1 MVSRF
6 RCPYF
11 RKRVT
16 GGFLRYCQGLPMN
29 IQEKLRYLEDRWD
42 ERVAST
48 LDDAELLRYRSNLLG
63 SDLRITNFGGGN
75 TSSKIMD
82 TDPLDGSPKNVL
94 WIKGSG
100 GDIGSIQRKGF
111 ATLYLDKLHAL
122 AGRYRGADTE
132 DEMVEMYP
140 LCVFGNNTVAA
151 SIDTPLHAFLPFKH
165 IDHLHPDWGI
175 ALAAAANGR
184 EKMEEF
190 NRTYAH
196 KLIWLPWQRPGFE
209 LAMMLRDAVKQTPD
223 CDGVVLGGHGLFTW
237 GNTQRECY
245 VNTIAIIDQ
254 LGQFVSEHL
263 ERRGVHLFGGSRSAT
278 QESHLSLAQ
287 EIFPFV
293 RGRVSA
299 KQRLLGNF
307 NSPPEVLRFVNSA
320 DAQRLAHLGTSCP
333 DHFIRTK
340 IRPLFVLWN
349 PQSSSA
355 GLREAIDS
363 ALNKYR
369 EEYASYYGTFARPD
383 SPKMRDA
390 NPTIVLIPGIGMF
403 SFGKTKTEAR
413 IAGEF
418 YTNAIHVMEGAT
430 ALGSGASPAELPQAG
445 PASKTDAFS
454 VYSNYVALP
463 PSEAFRIEYW
473 KLEEAKIRRQPPEKE
488 LSRQICLVVG
498 GANGVGRETA
508 LLASTRGAHVVVAD
522 RDFEAAKAV
531 ASETQRISGKESAIA
546 VAIDIRDRGSIRKAI
561 LEIVAAFGGLDIIV
575 NTAAIFPSS
584 PDGQIN
590 DAQWGLT
597 LDINVTAN
605 HRLLEEASKI
615 LREQDLTASVV
626 LVSSA
631 NAVVPKKGS
640 EAYDVSKAAVSHLVR
655 EFAISLAPKVRVN
668 GISPATVV
676 KGSTMFPRDR
686 VLASLAKYS
695 IPFDA
700 GATDEELRGVLA
712 EFYAKRTLTH
722 QPIDPQDCAA
732 AILFLAGPQSRCTT
746 GHLIPVDGGLTEAF
760 LR

>member
-1 MVSRF
+1 M
-6 RCPYF
+6 
-11 RKRVT
+11 K
-16 GGFLRYCQGLPMN
+16 

-42 ERVAST
+42 ERVAGG

-75 TSSKIMD
+75 TSSKITD
-82 TDPLDGSPKNVL
+82 ADPLDGASKKVL

-100 GDIGSIQRKGF
+100 GDIGSIKRNGF

-122 AGRYRGADTE
+122 AGRYRGVDAE

-140 LCVFGNNTVAA
+140 LCVFGNNSVAA

-165 IDHLHPDWGI
+165 VDHLHPDWGI
-175 ALAAAANGR
+175 AVAASANGR

-190 NRTYAH
+190 NREFAH

-209 LAMMLRDAVKQTPD
+209 LAMLLRDAVSQAPD

-237 GNTQRECY
+237 GETQRDCY
-245 VNTIAIIDQ
+245 LNTIRIIDQ
-254 LGQFVSEHL
+254 LGQFVGGHL
-263 ERRGVHLFGGSRSAT
+263 EQRGTSLFGGSRTAT
-278 QESHLSLAQ
+278 FENHRALAC
-287 EIFPFV
+287 EIFPFI

-299 KQRLLGNF
+299 TQRMIGHF
-307 NSPPEVLRFVNSA
+307 NCLPEVVRFVNSA
-320 DAQRLAHLGTSCP
+320 EAQQLAHLGTSCP

-340 IRPLFVLWN
+340 IRPLFVPWN
-349 PQSSSA
+349 PQSGLA
-355 GLREAIDS
+355 GLREAIDG
-363 ALNKYR
+363 ALKKYR
-369 EEYASYYGTFARPD
+369 EEYVSYYAAFAQLD

-390 NPTIVLIPGIGMF
+390 NPTVVLVPGIGMF
-403 SFGKTKTEAR
+403 SFGKNKTEAR
-413 IAGEF
+413 ITGEF

-430 ALGSGASPAELPQAG
+430 ALGAKEKPAVLPQAG
-445 PASKTDAFS
+445 PAAKTEAFR
-454 VYSNYVALP
+454 VHSNYVALP

-473 KLEEAKIRRQPPEKE
+473 QLEEAKIRRRPPEKE
-488 LSRQICLVVG
+488 LSRRICLIVG
-498 GANGVGRETA
+498 GGNGVGRETA
-508 LLASTRGAHVVVAD
+508 LLAAERGAQVVVAD
-522 RDFEAAKAV
+522 KDFEAAKGV
-531 ASETQRISGKESAIA
+531 AAEAEKIGGKESVIA
-546 VAIDIRDRGSIRKAI
+546 LAIDVRDRKSIRKAFR
-561 LEIVAAFGGLDIIV
+561 ETVSEYGGLDIIV

-584 PDGQIN
+584 GDGQIS
-590 DAQWGLT
+590 DEQWGVT

-605 HRLLEEASKI
+605 HRLMEEAATI
-615 LREQDLTASVV
+615 LNEQGLAASVV

-631 NAVVPKKGS
+631 NAVVPKRGS
-640 EAYDVSKAAVSHLVR
+640 EAYDASKAAVNHLVR

-686 VLASLAKYS
+686 VIASLKKYS
-695 IPFDA
+695 IPFEQSA
-700 GATDEELRGVLA
+700 SDEELRLILA

-722 QPIDPQDCAA
+722 QPIDPRDCAA

>member
-1 MVSRF
+1 MKERD
-6 RCPYF
+6 
-11 RKRVT
+11 
-16 GGFLRYCQGLPMN
+16 
-29 IQEKLRYLEDRWD
+29 KLRYLEDRWD

-48 LDDAELLRYRSNLLG
+48 LDEAELLRYRSNILG

-75 TSSKIMD
+75 TSSKFAD
-82 TDPLDGSPKNVL
+82 ADPLDGTQKNVM

-111 ATLYLDKLHAL
+111 ATLYLDKVLSL
-122 AGRYRGADTE
+122 AGRYRGVEAE
-132 DEMVEMYP
+132 DEMVEMYS
-140 LCVFGNNTVAA
+140 LCAFGNNTVAA

-165 IDHLHPDWGI
+165 VDHLHPDWGI

-190 NRTYAH
+190 NRAYEH

-209 LAMMLRDAVKQTPD
+209 LAMMLRDAVKAEPD
-223 CDGVVLGGHGLFTW
+223 CDGIVLGGHGLFTW
-237 GNTQRECY
+237 GETQRECY
-245 VNTIAIIDQ
+245 LNTITIIDQ
-254 LGQFVSEHL
+254 LGRFVSEHL
-263 ERRGVHLFGGSRSAT
+263 VQRGDKPFGGSQIAT
-278 QESHLSLAQ
+278 LENYADLAQ
-287 EIFPFV
+287 DIFPFV

-299 KQRLLGNF
+299 KQRLIGAF
-307 NSPPEVLRFVNSA
+307 SASPEVLRFVNSA
-320 DAQRLAHLGTSCP
+320 DAEKLAHLGTSCP

-340 IRPLFVLWN
+340 IRPLFVPQN
-349 PQSSSA
+349 PQA
-355 GLREAIDS
+355 NLVGLRETIDS
-363 ALNKYR
+363 ALLKYR
-369 EEYASYYGTFARPD
+369 EEYAAYYKSFALAD

-390 NPTIVLIPGIGMF
+390 NPTVVLVPGIGMF
-403 SFGKTKTEAR
+403 SFGKNKTEAR
-413 IAGEF
+413 ITGEF
-418 YTNAIHVMEGAT
+418 YANAIHVMEGAS
-430 ALGSGASPAELPQAG
+430 ALGSGAAPVVLPQAG
-445 PASKTDAFS
+445 PAAKTEAFR
-454 VYSNYVALP
+454 VYTNYVALP

-473 KLEEAKIRRQPPEKE
+473 QLEEAKIRRQPPEKE

-498 GANGVGRETA
+498 GGNGVGRETA
-508 LLASTRGAHVVVAD
+508 LLAVQRGAHVVIAD
-522 RDFEAAKAV
+522 KDFKAAKAV
-531 ASETQRISGKESAIA
+531 AAEAQKIGGKEIAIG
-546 VAIDIRDRGSIRKAI
+546 VGIDIRERDSIRKALHETI
-561 LEIVAAFGGLDIIV
+561 AAYGGFDIIV

-584 PDGQIN
+584 PDGQIS

-615 LREQDLTASVV
+615 LREQDLAASVV

-631 NAVVPKKGS
+631 NAVVPKRGS
-640 EAYDVSKAAVSHLVR
+640 EAYDVSKAAVNHLVR
-655 EFAISLAPKVRVN
+655 EFAISLAPKIRVN

-686 VLASLAKYS
+686 VIASLTKYS
-695 IPFDA
+695 ISFDQSA
-700 GATDEELRGVLA
+700 SDDQLRSLLA

-722 QPIDPQDCAA
+722 QSIDPQDCAA